1 MERQRKR
8 AIFYLALIFLCGAVT
23 GTVAENV
30 WMKTP
35 WSVTASADS
44 SHSIQNRVEKFTREL
59 HLTPEQ
65 AKLLNQ
71 ILDESHNAYQ
81 EYEAKQDEIRE
92 QGRARIREILTPE
105 QRPKYEQLLARI
117 EARRRREDRKSVV

>member
-8 AIFYLALIFLCGAVT
+8 AIFYLALIFLCGVVT

-30 WMKTP
+30 WMKWP
-35 WSVTASADS
+35 LSVTASANAPF
-44 SHSIQNRVEKFTREL
+44 SIQHRVEKFTREL
-59 HLTPEQ
+59 NLTPEQ

-81 EYEAKQDEIRE
+81 EYEAKQDDIRE

-105 QRPKYEQLLARI
+105 QRPKYEQMLARI
-117 EARRRREDRKSVV
+117 EAKRKREHR